1 MYSQC
6 VANSCWAEPYII
18 HILNPQPCGRLV
30 SPDENTRRKYFLFSF
45 FFPSQV
51 LIVSSLST
59 RRLKVISAGTTFK
72 GEDPDFKQNNSRIG
86 HLAVCTGGLKDD

>member
-1 MYSQC
+1 MSLQC
-6 VANSCWAEPYII
+6 VANPCWAEPYII

-30 SPDENTRRKYFLFSF
+30 SPDKTTRRMYFLLSF
-45 FFPSQV
+45 FFPPQV

-59 RRLKVISAGTTFK
+59 RGLKVISAGTTFK

-86 HLAVCTGGLKDD
+86 PLAVCTGGLKDK